1 MTDPA
6 RQQNHRLPAS
16 VDPATVVRGDFG
28 PHDHPILG
36 SPDRAPEWLGFHVSE
51 YGDGYARAHM
61 QVRADMLNGFQIAHG
76 GMIFAFADTCF
87 AWACNNPDGDG
98 SVVTVTQGAD
108 VNFLSSP
115 EEGARLT
122 AVGVR
127 HSSTGR
133 SGLCDVT
140 VTDEQD
146 RVVLEF
152 RGRFRTVTRS
162 A

>member
-1 MTDPA
+1 MSDS
-6 RQQNHRLPAS
+6 RRNHTLPAS
-16 VDPATVVRGDFG
+16 VNPATVVRGDFG

-51 YGDGYARAHM
+51 YGEGYARAHM
-61 QVRADMLNGFQIAHG
+61 RVRADMLNGFSIAHG

-98 SVVTVTQGAD
+98 SLVTVTQGVD
-108 VNFLSSP
+108 VNFLSSAT
-115 EEGARLT
+115 EGTQLT

-140 VTDEQD
+140 VTDDHD

-152 RGRFRTVTRS
+152 RGRYRTVQRR
-162 A
+162 

>member
-1 MTDPA
+1 MTDLV
-6 RQQNHRLPAS
+6 QHNSLPAS
-16 VDPATVVRGDFG
+16 VDPATVVRGEFG

-51 YGDGYARAHM
+51 YGEGYARAHM
-61 QVRADMLNGFQIAHG
+61 QIREDMLNGFKIAHG

-98 SVVTVTQGAD
+98 TYVTVTQGAD
-108 VNFLSSP
+108 INFLSSP
-115 EEGARLT
+115 TEGTMLT

-127 HSSTGR
+127 HQITGR

-140 VTDEQD
+140 VTDDQG
-146 RVVLEF
+146 RLVAEF
-152 RGRFRTVTRS
+152 RGRFRSVPRK
-162 A
+162 